1 MNTWAFN
8 WRIIRYQPWPYL
20 VYVLCIVLSILAPLA
35 PGLIEKSIFDT
46 LTGAAPIGLSVWS
59 LLGLFVSVEL
69 ARLMLS
75 FGDAWGDPTF
85 RYLVGGLLRANIMA
99 GVLRRPGAL
108 ARSVALSSGEAI
120 NRFDDDVGET
130 SDFPMWL
137 PGVAGQVLFA
147 LAAAIIMARIN
158 LPITVLVLL
167 PLMGIAILTRMV
179 WGRIMKYWLE
189 VRDSTG
195 QVTGFLGEIFGAVQ
209 AIKVANAEKDA
220 AAHLIE
226 LADKRQA
233 AALKQTVLRRGID
246 SINSV
251 TVSLGVGIMLLLAGQ
266 SMAAGQF
273 TVGDFAL
280 FVYYLWFTTQMPST
294 LGTFFGDYKQQE
306 VSINRMHELIQPEPA
321 EALVAPQA
329 VVAPPLSPAR
339 DPLRELTVSGLTYH
353 YPDTTNGITDVAL
366 RITPGSFTVITGRVG
381 SGKSTLV
388 RAMLGLLPRDSGD
401 IRWNGRTVAAADAA
415 AFFRAPVAAYTPQT
429 PRLFSDTLR
438 DNILLGLDRADDVVA
453 DAVRQ
458 AVFEADLAAMPD
470 GLATVIG
477 PRGMRLSG
485 GQIQRVAAA
494 RMFARDAALLV
505 FDDVSSA
512 LDVETEQLLWERL
525 FQGQIAAGRACLVVS
540 HRRTALQCADHIIV
554 LKDGRVEAEGRLDD
568 LLRASA
574 EMRYVWASEE
584 K

>member
-209 AIKVANAEKDA
+209 AIKVANAEKDT

-306 VSINRMHELIQPEPA
+306 VSINRMHELI
-321 EALVAPQA
+321 A
-329 VVAPPLSPAR
+329 V
-339 DPLRELTVSGLTYH
+339 
-353 YPDTTNGITDVAL
+353 
-366 RITPGSFTVITGRVG
+366 
-381 SGKSTLV
+381 
-388 RAMLGLLPRDSGD
+388 
-401 IRWNGRTVAAADAA
+401 
-415 AFFRAPVAAYTPQT
+415 
-429 PRLFSDTLR
+429 
-438 DNILLGLDRADDVVA
+438 
-453 DAVRQ
+453 
-458 AVFEADLAAMPD
+458 
-470 GLATVIG
+470 
-477 PRGMRLSG
+477 
-485 GQIQRVAAA
+485 
-494 RMFARDAALLV
+494 
-505 FDDVSSA
+505 
-512 LDVETEQLLWERL
+512 
-525 FQGQIAAGRACLVVS
+525 
-540 HRRTALQCADHIIV
+540 
-554 LKDGRVEAEGRLDD
+554 
-568 LLRASA
+568 
-574 EMRYVWASEE
+574 
-584 K
+584 